1 MDYLGKW
8 VSVYFNLHKN
18 IFSIQRK
25 GLVVDH
31 VRNVKLLEAK
41 FAVQPAGH
49 AKVLVEKK
57 KNVHAYVRG
66 YITHVCDEGKCLGDG
81 NWSDNPSI
89 RISYNPYK
97 ADYFYNI
104 ETGEPVNSVDMALLE
119 LTERNTG
126 KITGFFK
133 V

>member
-66 YITHVCDEGKCLGDG
+66 YITHSCMRRSVL
-81 NWSDNPSI
+81 
-89 RISYNPYK
+89 
-97 ADYFYNI
+97 AM
-104 ETGEPVNSVDMALLE
+104 ETG
-119 LTERNTG
+119 LTILVFAYRTIHI
-126 KITGFFK
+126 KQTIFIT
-133 V
+133 